1 MGVHDLTG
9 QSFVILVGGRREA
22 PIECGTGLRKIQS
35 KRKNLPPL
43 FAFLQ
48 LAMHT
53 AWPNSQTRLQFG
65 LGRSPDWPVKCD
77 MKVDVSAQLDFS
89 RIAEPPKQ

>member
-1 MGVHDLTG
+1 MRDLTG
-9 QSFVILVGGRREA
+9 QSFLILVGGRREA

-65 LGRSPDWPVKCD
+65 LGRSPDWPVKRD
-77 MKVDVSAQLDFS
+77 IKVETDATRLQ
-89 RIAEPPKQ
+89 